1 MSNDKKP
8 KKIVRDKRFTLR
20 VSQAEKE
27 FLMAAIATTGTK
39 SVVDLLMNTLNN
51 SNVILINE
59 VESYNDVF
67 AKAGK
72 LGKSIV
78 QGLNLVKAQPE
89 KHQKLIDY
97 LERDNRQ
104 NLTAITAFATKLEQA
119 VNTFC
124 VYEDNIKCSAD
135 ITLKDFIK
143 SKKKKGAKNDQ

>member
-8 KKIVRDKRFTLR
+8 KKVVRDKRFTLR

-27 FLMAAIATTGTK
+27 FLMAAIAETGTK

-72 LGKSIV
+72 LGKNIL

-89 KHQKLIDY
+89 KHDKLI
-97 LERDNRQ
+97 
-104 NLTAITAFATKLEQA
+104 
-119 VNTFC
+119 
-124 VYEDNIKCSAD
+124 
-135 ITLKDFIK
+135 KDRK
-143 SKKKKGAKNDQ
+143 SVV